1 MRVEAVMCA
10 ELAAAADRWRA
21 LDDAEL
27 VSAMRASHPGAWN
40 EFHERFHPLLELYA
54 RRVGISSWLIPDYV
68 VTALDNAALT
78 LGESTAV
85 PPRNLG
91 GYLCTV
97 LRNHAR
103 MVRRGELRRE
113 RHQGDAATVLYGE
126 HVVRSVCSEHAIRAS
141 AGPLLALVDDA
152 GDRTV
157 AQQARIALATALRAY
172 LSDDDRRLIAWVE
185 DAVPCREV
193 ASWLGISYE
202 AAAKRIT
209 RLRQRLR
216 VQAAACIAQLD
227 APLRR
232 ELAHLL
238 PSLADCGHWNAADR
252 QSPGS
257 SL

>member
-1 MRVEAVMCA
+1 MRVEAVVRA
-10 ELAAAADRWRA
+10 VPETAPDRWRA
-21 LDDAEL
+21 MNDAEL
-27 VSAMRASHPGAWN
+27 VGAMRASHPGAWT
-40 EFHERFHPLLELYA
+40 EFHDRFQPLLELYA
-54 RRVGISSWLIPDYV
+54 RRVGMSSWLISDYV
-68 VTALDNAALT
+68 MTALDNAALT
-78 LGESTAV
+78 LGEGTAA

-91 GYLCTV
+91 GYLCTA
-97 LRNHAR
+97 LRNHER

-113 RHQGDAATVLYGE
+113 RHQGDAATSIYGE

-157 AQQARIALATALRAY
+157 AHQARIALATVLREQ
-172 LSDDDRRLIAWVE
+172 LSEDDRRLIAWVE
-185 DAVPCREV
+185 DAVPCREI

-232 ELAHLL
+232 ELSHLL
-238 PSLADCGHWNAADR
+238 PSLADCGYVSAADR
-252 QSPGS
+252 KSPGS
-257 SL
+257 SP